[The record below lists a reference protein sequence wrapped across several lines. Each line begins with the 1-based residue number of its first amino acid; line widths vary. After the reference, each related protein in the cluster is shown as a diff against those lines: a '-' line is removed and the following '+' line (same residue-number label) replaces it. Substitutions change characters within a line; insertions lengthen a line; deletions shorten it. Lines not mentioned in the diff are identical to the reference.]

1 MNKYA
6 DSVIVG
12 RSECYYL
19 LVFSALLG
27 REKVG
32 WMYVERERVSAGGI

>member
-1 MNKYA
+1 M
-6 DSVIVG
+6 IVG

-27 REKVG
+27 HEKVG
-32 WMYVERERVSAGGI
+32 WMYVDREIVSAGAI